1 MKKIFLTFCVILSFF
16 LWNIAFAED
25 NDTPWSAGAQMDAQA
40 QENDNQWAQD
50 TSNWQQNQTEN
61 DEDES
66 SFWCNYSE
74 WAWLSDFLNNCKPKS
89 VVWNSDMTIEG
100 GFKEILNRW
109 IGNIALILWVM
120 AVGALVYAAL
130 LFQFAN
136 GEDEKIKKA
145 KDIVKWTIIGFI
157 LLISASGII
166 YIVINVM
173 FWLWWWE

>member
-1 MKKIFLTFCVILSFF
+1 MKKILLNIFIILTVF
-16 LWNIAFAED
+16 LWNVAFAED
-25 NDTPWSAGAQMDAQA
+25 DDFTWSPGSQMDAQA
-40 QENDNQWAQD
+40 QENNNQW
-50 TSNWQQNQTEN
+50 TLSNQWESNQTEEEY
-61 DEDES
+61 DEN
-66 SFWCNYSE
+66 SFGCNYSE
-74 WAWLSDFLNNCKPKS
+74 WAWLSEFLNDCKPRN
-89 VVWNSDMTIEG
+89 VVGNSDMSIDAW
-100 GFKEILNRW
+100 FKSILNKW

-120 AVGALVYAAL
+120 AVGALVYAAI

-173 FWLWWWE
+173 FWLWGE